1 TYQQHEVATHPLKDI
16 GQSDIT
22 SDVDISQLARV
33 VPPTS
38 IRTQAQWLRDLGL
51 ESLVEK
57 SKQQW
62 KMHAH
67 NPDLTALE
75 ARSAIG
81 ESEALT
87 DLTGLGSFKVLEW
100 SVKS

>member
-1 TYQQHEVATHPLKDI
+1 MHKFPFKLSEFQETAIQGLIEGNHIL
-16 GQSDIT
+16 IT
-22 SDVDISQLARV
+22 AHTGSGKTLPAEFAI
-33 VPPTS
+33 
-38 IRTQAQWLRDLGL
+38 
-51 ESLVEK
+51 EHYVEK

-62 KMHAH
+62 KKHAH
-67 NPDLTALE
+67 NPDLKALE

-87 DLTGLGSFKVLEW
+87 DLSGLGSFKVLEW

>member
-1 TYQQHEVATHPLKDI
+1 M
-16 GQSDIT
+16 
-22 SDVDISQLARV
+22 
-33 VPPTS
+33 
-38 IRTQAQWLRDLGL
+38 GL

-67 NPDLTALE
+67 NPDLKALE

-100 SVKS
+100 SVK